1 MTEFCINLHTD
12 LQEFS
17 RRVLAAGGKVVLADN
32 NVEAGEATAAGFRET
47 FGEGRC
53 VFSRL
58 DVTDR

>member
-1 MTEFCINLHTD
+1 ML

-47 FGEGRC
+47 FGQGRC